1 VKQPKGMD
9 AKHGAAEVSHSA
21 HADDKH
27 SGKEE
32 EHRREPSERQTEEE
46 KPKRPPV
53 YKRPV
58 FIIIVSVVLLAVLV
72 IGLLYW
78 LHARHFVSTDD
89 AYIDGHATQMASQVP
104 GQVSILHVDDN
115 QFVRKG
121 DLLVELDATPYR
133 VALEQARA
141 QLDSARGRLVQAEAQ
156 TNAAEAGV
164 AEASAQIEAAQVA
177 LDNATRDLERY
188 RGVDPRARSQQQLDN
203 ATAAQRNAQAQLLQ
217 AKAKKTS
224 AEANVN
230 TAAAAVKAA
239 EGEVHTAEASVKRAE
254 VNLGYCRIRAPNDG
268 RVTQRTVEPGNYLQ
282 PGQTMFMLVDP
293 DVWVTANFKETQLTL
308 MRPEQPVTI
317 KIDAFPDETFHGHVD
332 SIQAGSGSR
341 FGVLPAENATG
352 NFVKIVQR
360 VPVKIIFEH
369 SANTNDAMLL
379 SPGMSV
385 TPKVKVR

>member
-1 VKQPKGMD
+1 MD

-308 MRPEQPVTI
+308 MRPGQPVTI